1 MKTIVVG
8 VDESEVSRSALEWA
22 VNLAHDVEAGVR
34 AVHVASDAVMWP
46 GSAFQWDM
54 NRHLDDVRQLLDG
67 PWTKAFQDADV
78 PHETE
83 LVEGDP
89 ADALLRVANEVGAYV
104 VVVGAPKRSLLDEHG
119 GTIVKLVHHAR
130 RPIVLVP
137 QDVSN

>member
-22 VNLAHDVEAGVR
+22 IQLARDVDAGVR
-34 AVHVASDAVMWP
+34 AVHVASDAVMLP
-46 GSAFQWDM
+46 GSAFQFDT

-67 PWTKAFQDADV
+67 PWTKVLQVAEV
-78 PHETE
+78 PHDTE

-89 ADALLRVANEVGAYV
+89 ADALLRVANAVGAYV

-137 QDVSN
+137 QDLPN